1 MELHTIIKYKTISYT
16 NQLNGN
22 SEMQRV
28 YDDTTEKSFVDY
40 DNAMVY
46 KAYLDSKLE
55 AGETTDYYTKELY
68 QKDELDI
75 DGLIRDRALSL
86 LSNEDKRVLGIN

>member
-1 MELHTIIKYKTISYT
+1 MELHTIIKYKNAVDTQS
-16 NQLNGN
+16 NQPI
-22 SEMQRV
+22 RV
-28 YDDTTEKSFVDY
+28 YQDDTEKSFVDI

-55 AGETTDYYTKELY
+55 AGENTDYYTKDLY

-75 DGLIRDRALSL
+75 DELIRVRALSL
-86 LSNEDKRVLGIN
+86 LSEEDKRVLGI

>member
-1 MELHTIIKYKTISYT
+1 MEIHTIIKYKTISYT

-28 YDDTTEKSFVDY
+28 YDDATEQSFVDY
-40 DNAMVY
+40 DNAMAY

-55 AGETTDYYTKELY
+55 AGENTDYYTKELH
-68 QKDELDI
+68 QKNELDI
-75 DGLIRDRALSL
+75 DELIRVRALSL
-86 LSNEDKRVLGIN
+86 LSEEDKRVLGL

>member
-1 MELHTIIKYKTISYT
+1 MEIHTIIKYKTISYT

-28 YDDTTEKSFVDY
+28 YDDATEKSFVDY
-40 DNAMVY
+40 DNAMAY

-55 AGETTDYYTKELY
+55 VGETTDYYTKNLY
-68 QKDELDI
+68 QKIELDI
-75 DGLIRDRALSL
+75 DELIRVRALSL
-86 LSNEDKRVLGIN
+86 LSEEDKRVLGL